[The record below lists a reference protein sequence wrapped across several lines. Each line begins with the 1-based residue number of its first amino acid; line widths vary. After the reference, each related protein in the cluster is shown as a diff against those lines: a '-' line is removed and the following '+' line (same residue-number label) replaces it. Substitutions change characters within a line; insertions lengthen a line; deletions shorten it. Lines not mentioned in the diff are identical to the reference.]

1 MRWNLN
7 FVIFPVFGYIAVPY
21 LFTNQGM
28 YLMYFK
34 KNNCYYIFVLC
45 TVEDNDTIQLSFL

>member
-28 YLMYFK
+28 YLMYLK
-34 KNNCYYIFVLC
+34 KMIVITFFVLC

>member
-28 YLMYFK
+28 YLMDLK
-34 KNNCYYIFVLC
+34 KWLFYICVLC
-45 TVEDNDTIQLSFL
+45 KVEDNDKIQLSFL

>member
-7 FVIFPVFGYIAVPY
+7 SVIFPVFGYIAVPY

-28 YLMYFK
+28 YLMYLK
-34 KNNCYYIFVLC
+34 KNDCYYIFVLC

>member
-7 FVIFPVFGYIAVPY
+7 SVIFPVFGYIAVPY

-34 KNNCYYIFVLC
+34 KSDCYYIFV
-45 TVEDNDTIQLSFL
+45 VEDNDKIQLSFL